1 MKSIQVLGFLL
12 FVATIHAQDMPRRPD
27 APNTND
33 PTASRAPDML
43 WQRGVDMNTSI
54 PDGMVWVPR
63 DHNRLWHAEEL
74 NSCEFCA
81 KPITFKQAAL
91 DKKMSSMWL
100 LEIAVTVA
108 DVELGQACLKA
119 GRCKEGNP
127 ILGSGSRL
135 RQYSIRLPVSVGAWM
150 GTAWLRKGD
159 KSRHIGGMRHWYLFP
174 ILYQSAATL
183 GVVAGAMHR

>member
-1 MKSIQVLGFLL
+1 MKFIQVLGFLS
-12 FVATIHAQDMPRRPD
+12 FVATIHAQDMPRRTD
-27 APNTND
+27 APTTND
-33 PTASRAPDML
+33 PTASIAPHML
-43 WQRGVDMNTSI
+43 WQRAVDMNTPI

-63 DHNRLWHAEEL
+63 DHDRYWHAEEL

-100 LEIAVTVA
+100 LEAALTVA
-108 DVELGQACLKA
+108 DIELQQGCLKA
-119 GRCKEGNP
+119 GRCKVGNP
-127 ILGSGSRL
+127 LLGSGSRSW
-135 RQYSIRLPVSVGAWM
+135 QYSIRLPIITGAWM

-174 ILYQSAATL
+174 ILYQTAATL
-183 GVVAGAMHR
+183 DIAAGAMH